1 MDQFNCSEMYHQ
13 RLHNKKKK
21 KRKKKKGKKKKQTQ
35 PIPVLVSMI
44 KVNIADKTQ
53 LKLSIILLPIKTHS
67 ITMFQIPK
75 QYRLQ
80 NASRRLGM
88 SQVHSSRVE
97 IRLLI

>member
-1 MDQFNCSEMYHQ
+1 MDQFNCFEMYHQ
-13 RLHNKKKK
+13 RLHNNKKKS
-21 KRKKKKGKKKKQTQ
+21 KKKSKKQTTQ

-44 KVNIADKTQ
+44 KVNIADKAQ
-53 LKLSIILLPIKTHS
+53 LKLSIILFPIKTHS

-88 SQVHSSRVE
+88 SQVNSPRVE

>member
-21 KRKKKKGKKKKQTQ
+21 EKKNQTQ

-53 LKLSIILLPIKTHS
+53 LKLSIILFPIKTHS

-88 SQVHSSRVE
+88 SQVSSSRVE